1 MNSNPPPSQLHFFC
15 EAPFKGF
22 ARVEGIATIDEHG
35 VTFDYAMTENVGS
48 PPRGAVSRRLSFND
62 VSSIELRKHWLSA
75 SRLRFRAKNLQAI
88 DNYPTTDPSVFEI
101 EVAAISRSEL
111 AEFHLALQTRFEQH
125 LKSQQ
130 AAG

>member
-1 MNSNPPPSQLHFFC
+1 MNSNPPPPQLHFFC

-22 ARVEGIATIDEHG
+22 ARIEGIATIYEHG

-48 PPRGAVSRRLSFND
+48 PPRGSVSRRLSFD
-62 VSSIELRKHWLSA
+62 DISSIELRKHWLSA
-75 SRLRFRAKNLQAI
+75 SRLRFRAKNQKAI
-88 DNYPTTDPSVFEI
+88 DTFPTTDPSVFEI

-111 AEFHLALQTRFEQH
+111 AEFHLALQAHFERH
-125 LKSQQ
+125 LESQR